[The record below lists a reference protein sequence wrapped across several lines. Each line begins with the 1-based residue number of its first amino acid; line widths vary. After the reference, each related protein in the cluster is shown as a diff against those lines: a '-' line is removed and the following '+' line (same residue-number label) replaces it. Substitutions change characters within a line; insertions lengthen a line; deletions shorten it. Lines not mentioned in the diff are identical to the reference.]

1 VRITSTPEA
10 TRLRHGVA
18 FYDTEVDLLAQLV
31 PVVEA
36 ALAAG
41 RPIALALRPTTEAA
55 LRGRPTWDLADAVAL
70 TRPDGPDGPS
80 GQTLAARWAR
90 ELRTLTAAGRQDVCV
105 VIEHWDAFDG
115 SDGGFWTELDA
126 AANVALSD
134 LPVAMTC
141 FYPAYP
147 LHEAVLSGA
156 RRNHRTVLRSGRI
169 ADNAE
174 YLSPQEVLRAS
185 PAPAPMVLG
194 PPDERRTFGAWA
206 LNEVRAS
213 VATMLLAAGF
223 GRDRADDVVLAVNE
237 IATNAVEHGP
247 GDAEVYLWLDADGF
261 VAEVHDRGVLGNPLL
276 GLMAPHPAEPRG
288 RGVWIA
294 RQLCDSLHV
303 WANAEGTHV
312 RLRAAP

>member
-10 TRLRHGVA
+10 IRLRHGVA
-18 FYDTEVDLLAQLV
+18 FYDTEVDLMAQLA
-31 PVVEA
+31 PVVVA
-36 ALAAG
+36 ALATG
-41 RPIALALRPTTEAA
+41 DPLALALRPTTEAA
-55 LRGRPTWDLADAVAL
+55 LRGQPSCDLSDAVTLA
-70 TRPDGPDGPS
+70 RPDGPDGPS

-90 ELRTLTAAGRQDVCV
+90 ELRTLTASSNHSVCV
-105 VIEHWDAFDG
+105 VTEHWDAFDG
-115 SDGGFWTELDA
+115 ADGGFWTELDA

-156 RRNHRTVLRSGRI
+156 RRNHRTVLRGGQP
-169 ADNAE
+169 ADNAD
-174 YLSPQEVLRAS
+174 YVSPQEVLSAS
-185 PAPAPMVLG
+185 PAPAPLVLG

-213 VATMLLAAGF
+213 VAAMLVAAGF
-223 GRDRADDVVLAVNE
+223 GQDRTDDVVLAVNE
-237 IATNAVEHGP
+237 ITTNAVEHGP
-247 GDAEVYLWLDADGF
+247 GDAEVCLWSDADGF
-261 VAEVHDRGVLGNPLL
+261 VVEVHDRGVLSNPLP
-276 GLMAPHPAEPRG
+276 GLIAPHPAEPRG

-303 WANAEGTHV
+303 WADAAGTHV

>member
-18 FYDTEVDLLAQLV
+18 FYDTEVDLMAQLV

-41 RPIALALRPTTEAA
+41 QPVALALRPTTEAS
-55 LRGRPTWDLADAVAL
+55 LRDQPSCDLAEAVAL

-90 ELRTLTAAGRQDVCV
+90 ELRTLTASGRQDVCV
-105 VIEHWDAFDG
+105 ITEHWDAFDG
-115 SDGGFWTELDA
+115 ADGGFWTELDA
-126 AANVALSD
+126 ASNVALSD

-141 FYPAYP
+141 FYPTYP

-156 RRNHRTVLRSGRI
+156 RRNHRSLLRSGRL
-169 ADNAE
+169 ADNAD
-174 YLSPQEVLRAS
+174 YLSPQEVLLAS
-185 PAPAPMVLG
+185 PAPAPQVLG

-213 VATMLLAAGF
+213 VTAMLHAAGF

-237 IATNAVEHGP
+237 ITTNAVEHGP
-247 GDAEVYLWLDADGF
+247 GDAEICLWSDADGF
-261 VAEVHDRGVLGNPLL
+261 VAEVHDRGVLSNPLP
-276 GLMAPHPAEPRG
+276 GLIAPHPAELRG

-303 WANAEGTHV
+303 WSDAGGTHV

>member
-18 FYDTEVDLLAQLV
+18 FYDNEVDLMAQLV

-41 RPIALALRPTTEAA
+41 QPVALALRPTTETT
-55 LRGRPTWDLADAVAL
+55 LRDQPSCDLADAVAL

-90 ELRTLTAAGRQDVCV
+90 ELRTLTASGRQDVCV
-105 VIEHWDAFDG
+105 ITEHWDAFDG
-115 SDGGFWTELDA
+115 ADGGFWTELDA
-126 AANVALSD
+126 ASNVALSD

-156 RRNHRTVLRSGRI
+156 RRNHRSLLRRGRL
-169 ADNAE
+169 ADNSD
-174 YLSPQEVLRAS
+174 YLSPQEVLLAS
-185 PAPAPMVLG
+185 PAPAPLVLG

-213 VATMLLAAGF
+213 VTAMLHAAGF
-223 GRDRADDVVLAVNE
+223 GRDRTDDVVLAVNE
-237 IATNAVEHGP
+237 ITTNAVEHGP
-247 GDAEVYLWLDADGF
+247 GDAEICLWSDADGF
-261 VAEVHDRGVLGNPLL
+261 VAEVHDRGVLSNPLP
-276 GLMAPHPAEPRG
+276 GLIAPRPAEPRG

-303 WANAEGTHV
+303 WADANGTHV

>member
-1 VRITSTPEA
+1 VRITSPPEA

-18 FYDTEVDLLAQLV
+18 FYDTEVDLMVQLV

-36 ALAAG
+36 ALGAG
-41 RPIALALRPTTEAA
+41 QPMALALRPTTEAA
-55 LRGRPTWDLADAVAL
+55 LREQPSCDLSDAVAL
-70 TRPDGPDGPS
+70 GRPDGPDRPS

-90 ELRTLTAAGRQDVCV
+90 ELRTLTASGNQAVCV

-115 SDGGFWTELDA
+115 ADGGFWTELDA

-147 LHEAVLSGA
+147 LHEAVLTGA
-156 RRNHRTVLRSGRI
+156 RRNHRTVLQAGRA
-169 ADNAE
+169 ADNSE
-174 YLSPQEVLRAS
+174 YLSPQEVLLAS

-213 VATMLLAAGF
+213 VAAMLTAAGF
-223 GRDRADDVVLAVNE
+223 GDDRTDDVVLAVNE
-237 IATNAVEHGP
+237 ITTNAVEHGP
-247 GDAEVYLWLDADGF
+247 GDAEIYLWSDADGF
-261 VAEVHDRGVLGNPLL
+261 VVEVHDRGMLDNPLP
-276 GLMAPHPAEPRG
+276 GLIAPHPAEPRG

-303 WANAEGTHV
+303 WADPAGTHV

>member
-1 VRITSTPEA
+1 MRITSPPAA

-18 FYDTEVDLLAQLV
+18 FYDTEVDLMAQLV

-36 ALAAG
+36 ALRAG
-41 RPIALALRPTTEAA
+41 EPMALALRPTTEAA
-55 LRGRPTWDLADAVAL
+55 LRGQPSCDLSDAVAL

-90 ELRTLTAAGRQDVCV
+90 ELRTLTPSGHQTVCV
-105 VIEHWDAFDG
+105 VTEHWDAFDG
-115 SDGGFWTELDA
+115 ADGGFWTELDA

-156 RRNHRTVLRSGRI
+156 RRNHRTVLRRGQLAEN
-169 ADNAE
+169 AD
-174 YLSPQEVLRAS
+174 YLSPQEVLLAS
-185 PAPAPMVLG
+185 PAPAPLVLG
-194 PPDERRTFGAWA
+194 PPDVRRVFGAWA
-206 LNEVRAS
+206 LNEVRAA
-213 VATMLLAAGF
+213 VGAMLDASGF

-237 IATNAVEHGP
+237 ISTNAVEHGP
-247 GDAEVYLWLDADGF
+247 GDAEICLWSDADGF
-261 VAEVHDRGVLGNPLL
+261 VAEVHDRGVLDNPLP
-276 GLMAPHPAEPRG
+276 GLIAPHSAEPRG

-303 WANAEGTHV
+303 WADRDGTHV

>member
-1 VRITSTPEA
+1 
-10 TRLRHGVA
+10 
-18 FYDTEVDLLAQLV
+18 
-31 PVVEA
+31 
-36 ALAAG
+36 
-41 RPIALALRPTTEAA
+41 
-55 LRGRPTWDLADAVAL
+55 
-70 TRPDGPDGPS
+70 
-80 GQTLAARWAR
+80 
-90 ELRTLTAAGRQDVCV
+90 V

-169 ADNAE
+169 ADNAD
-174 YLSPQEVLRAS
+174 YLSPQECLRAS

-247 GDAEVYLWLDADGF
+247 ATPRSTCGSTPTASWPRCTTGRAGQP
-261 VAEVHDRGVLGNPLL
+261 VAGAHGA
-276 GLMAPHPAEPRG
+276 APGGARG

-303 WANAEGTHV
+303 VGQRRGHARPAARSALTYGRIRVRVEG
-312 RLRAAP
+312 LRSVTG

>member
-18 FYDTEVDLLAQLV
+18 FYDNQIDPMAQLV
-31 PVVEA
+31 PVVETA
-36 ALAAG
+36 VAAG
-41 RPIALALRPTTEAA
+41 QPVALALRPTTEAA
-55 LRGRPTWDLADAVAL
+55 LRGQPSCDLAEAVAL
-70 TRPDGPDGPS
+70 SRPDGPDGPS

-90 ELRTLTAAGRQDVCV
+90 ELRTLTASGRQDVCV
-105 VIEHWDAFDG
+105 ITEHWDAFDG
-115 SDGGFWTELDA
+115 ADGGFWTELDA
-126 AANVALSD
+126 ASIVALSD

-156 RRNHRTVLRSGRI
+156 RRNHRSLLRRGRL
-169 ADNAE
+169 ADNAD
-174 YLSPQEVLRAS
+174 YLSPQEVLLAS
-185 PAPAPMVLG
+185 PAPAPLVLG

-206 LNEVRAS
+206 LNEVRAG
-213 VATMLLAAGF
+213 VTAMLQAAGF
-223 GRDRADDVVLAVNE
+223 GRDRTDDVVLAVNE
-237 IATNAVEHGP
+237 ITTNAVEHGP
-247 GDAEVYLWLDADGF
+247 GDAEICLWTDADGF
-261 VAEVHDRGVLGNPLL
+261 VAEVHDRGVLGNPLP
-276 GLMAPHPAEPRG
+276 GLIAPHPAEPRG

-303 WANAEGTHV
+303 WADAGGTHV